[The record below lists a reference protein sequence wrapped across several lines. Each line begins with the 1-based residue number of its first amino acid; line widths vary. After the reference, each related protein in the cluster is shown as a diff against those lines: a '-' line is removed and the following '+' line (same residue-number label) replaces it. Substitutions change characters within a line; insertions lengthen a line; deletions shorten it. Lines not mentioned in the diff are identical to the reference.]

1 MASRAASAGPARPAP
16 TGMAAFA
23 PDLPAMPVSHRGL
36 LTLAVMMATI
46 MQILDTTIANVALP
60 HMQSSLGAT
69 ADTVT
74 WALTSYLVASAIAMP
89 ITGWLAERIGSRN
102 LFIWAVIAFTLASMA
117 CGAATSLEEMVLFR
131 AIQGISAAFIGPLSQ
146 TVLMDINPPSGQA
159 RAMSIWGMGIMI
171 GPIMGPVLG
180 GWLTENYN
188 WRWVFFVNVPVGIVT
203 IALLVWLL
211 PGRERTDRRFDL
223 FGFSMLALGLAAM
236 QVMLD
241 RGTQLDW
248 FSSPEILIEGAVSLS
263 CLWIFAVHMIWSK
276 NPLFDRNLLRN
287 RNMVAA
293 IIFMLV
299 VGVVMFASMALLPP
313 MLQQLFGYSVL
324 DTGLLLAPRGLG
336 ILISMGFAGRMIT
349 KLDPRYLMVAGAAIS
364 TYSLWMMSGWSLA
377 MDWQPVVIAGFIQ
390 GIGMGLVFIPLNV
403 LAFATLEPRH
413 RTEGASLLNLARS
426 LGASVS
432 ISVLTTMLS
441 YNIQVSHSDLA
452 AHVTY
457 SSLATFDPT
466 TAEKFGALGDAAML
480 MVNTEINR
488 QAAMVAYIDDFWAM
502 MLVNLAAMPLLLLL
516 RRPKDLSGMPVHV
529 GE

>member
-1 MASRAASAGPARPAP
+1 MASRAAPAP
-16 TGMAAFA
+16 PIRLSTPDAAPA
-23 PDLPAMPVSHRGL
+23 GDIAAMPVRHKGL

-74 WALTSYLVASAIAMP
+74 WALTSYLVASAIAIP

-102 LFIWAVIAFTLASMA
+102 LFLWAVIVFTVSSML

-188 WRWVFFVNVPVGIVT
+188 WRWVFFVNVPVGLAT
-203 IALLVWLL
+203 IGLLLWLL
-211 PGRERTDRRFDL
+211 PSRGRTTRKFDL
-223 FGFSMLALGLAAM
+223 FGFSMLALGLAAL
-236 QVMLD
+236 QIMLD

-248 FSSPEILIEGAVSLS
+248 FSSPEILIEGALSIS
-263 CLWIFAVHMIWSK
+263 CLWIFAVHMIWGR
-276 NPLFDRNLLRN
+276 NPLFDRALTAN
-287 RNMVAA
+287 RNLAA
-293 IIFMLV
+293 ALLFMLV

-324 DTGLLLAPRGLG
+324 DTGLLLAPRGVGVL
-336 ILISMGFAGRMIT
+336 LTMAVAGQLVSKM
-349 KLDPRYLMVAGAAIS
+349 DPRYMMMAGATLS
-364 TYSLWMMSGWSLA
+364 TASIWMMTGWSLE
-377 MDWQPVVIAGFIQ
+377 MTWHPIVLAGFIQ
-390 GIGMGLVFIPLNV
+390 GLGMGLLFIPLNIM
-403 LAFATLEPRH
+403 AFATLAPQH
-413 RTEGASLLNLARS
+413 RTDAASLLNLSRS
-426 LGASVS
+426 LGASIS
-432 ISVLTTMLS
+432 ISLLTTLLS

-452 AHVTY
+452 SHITD
-457 SSLATFDPT
+457 SSIAAIDPG
-466 TAEKFGALGDAAML
+466 TAGKFGALGDAAMT
-480 MVNTEINR
+480 MVNAEINR
-488 QAAMVAYIDDFWAM
+488 QAAMVAYIDDFYAM
-502 MLVNLAAMPLLLLL
+502 MIINMVAIPLLLLL
-516 RRPKDLSGMPVHV
+516 RRPQGMASAPMHI

>member
-1 MASRAASAGPARPAP
+1 
-16 TGMAAFA
+16 
-23 PDLPAMPVSHRGL
+23 MPVRHKGL

-74 WALTSYLVASAIAMP
+74 WALTSYLVASAIAIP

-102 LFIWAVIAFTLASMA
+102 LFLWAVIIFTLSSML

-188 WRWVFFVNVPVGIVT
+188 WRWVFFVNVPVGVVT
-203 IALLVWLL
+203 IGLLMWLL
-211 PGRERTDRRFDL
+211 PSRARTDRKFDL
-223 FGFSMLALGLAAM
+223 FGFSMLALGLASM
-236 QVMLD
+236 QIMLD
-241 RGTQLDW
+241 RGAQLDW
-248 FSSPEILIEGAVSLS
+248 FSSAEILIEAALAIS
-263 CLWIFAVHMIWSK
+263 CLWIFVVHMVWGR
-276 NPLFDRNLLRN
+276 NPLFHRGMMANRNLATALL
-287 RNMVAA
+287 
-293 IIFMLV
+293 FMLV

-336 ILISMGFAGRMIT
+336 ILISMGVAGRLVGRM
-349 KLDPRYLMVAGAAIS
+349 DPRYLMMTGASIS
-364 TYSLWMMSGWSLA
+364 TYSLWMMTGWSQEMSWHPIVL
-377 MDWQPVVIAGFIQ
+377 AGFIQ
-390 GIGMGLVFIPLNV
+390 GLGMGLLFIPLNIM
-403 LAFATLEPRH
+403 AFATLDPKY
-413 RTEGASLLNLARS
+413 RTDAASLLNLSRS
-426 LGASVS
+426 LGASIS
-432 ISVLTTMLS
+432 ISLLTTVLS

-452 AHVTY
+452 SHITD
-457 SSLATFDPT
+457 SSISALDPT
-466 TAEKFGALGDAAML
+466 TALKFGALGDVAMT
-480 MVNTEINR
+480 VANAEINR
-488 QAAMVAYIDDFWAM
+488 QAAMVAYIDDFWLIM
-502 MLVNLAAMPLLLLL
+502 MVNLVAIPLLLLL
-516 RRPKDLSGMPVHV
+516 RRPKGLASAPVHV

>member
-1 MASRAASAGPARPAP
+1 MASRAAPARFAGPAPGALP
-16 TGMAAFA
+16 I
-23 PDLPAMPVSHRGL
+23 DLPAMPVRHRGL

-89 ITGWLAERIGSRN
+89 ITGWLAERVGSRN
-102 LFIWAVIAFTLASMA
+102 LFVWAVIAFTLASMA
-117 CGAATSLEEMVLFR
+117 CGAAATLEEMVLFR
-131 AIQGISAAFIGPLSQ
+131 AIQGIAAAFIGPLSQ

-180 GWLTENYN
+180 GWLTESYS
-188 WRWVFFVNVPVGIVT
+188 WRWVFLVNVPVGIVT
-203 IALLVWLL
+203 IALLAWLL
-211 PGRERTDRRFDL
+211 PSRERTRRRFDL

-236 QVMLD
+236 QIMLD

-248 FSSPEILIEGAVSLS
+248 FSSPEILIEAAISIA
-263 CLWIFAVHMIWSK
+263 CLWIFAVHMIWGR
-276 NPLFDRNLLRN
+276 NPLFERGPLGN
-287 RNMVAA
+287 RNMAA
-293 IIFMLV
+293 ALLFMLV

-336 ILISMGFAGRMIT
+336 ILISMGVAGRLVNT
-349 KLDPRYLMVAGAAIS
+349 VDPRYLMITGAATA
-364 TYSLWMMSGWSLA
+364 TYSLWMMTGWSLD
-377 MDWQPVVIAGFIQ
+377 MTWHPIVVAGFVQ
-390 GIGMGLVFIPLNV
+390 GIGMGLVFIPLNF

-413 RTEGASLLNLARS
+413 RTDGASLLNLARS

-432 ISVLTTMLS
+432 ISVLTTLLS
-441 YNIQVSHSDLA
+441 FNIQVSHSDLA
-452 AHVTY
+452 AHITG
-457 SSLATFDPT
+457 SSLSMLDPG
-466 TAEKFGALGDAAML
+466 TADKFGSLGDAAL
-480 MVNTEINR
+480 LVVNAQINR
-488 QAAMVAYIDDFWAM
+488 QAAMIAYIDDFHAM
-502 MLVNLAAMPLLLLL
+502 MLVNLAAIPLLLLL
-516 RRPKDLSGMPVHV
+516 RRPKVTVAGPAYL